1 MKYIKEHDIDLLTN
15 SRKSISEL
23 CAGKEER
30 QMMKDCALKQ
40 AQKYASKHVDNFA
53 SFISKFNSGEIDNAQ
68 MLELGKKERQGYFD
82 DVELDGIGKN
92 LSQFEITLIWNNT
105 VKRLRET
112 I

>member
-40 AQKYASKHVDNFA
+40 A
-53 SFISKFNSGEIDNAQ
+53 
-68 MLELGKKERQGYFD
+68 
-82 DVELDGIGKN
+82 
-92 LSQFEITLIWNNT
+92 
-105 VKRLRET
+105 
-112 I
+112 